1 MSLSKWRKNETISDR
16 KWRKNETI
24 SDRNWK
30 IPFGKFD
37 GQTIQQILDGEQPSY
52 LLWLVDNTDIDL
64 SSDILD
70 EADGLASDNPVDWW
84 NVK

>member
-1 MSLSKWRKNETISDR
+1 MQEV
-16 KWRKNETI
+16 
-24 SDRNWK
+24 
-30 IPFGKFD
+30 
-37 GQTIQQILDGEQPSY
+37 LDSERPQY

>member
-1 MSLSKWRKNETISDR
+1 MSLSKWRKI
-16 KWRKNETI
+16 ETI

-30 IPFGKFD
+30 IPFGAFK
-37 GQTIQQILDGEQPSY
+37 GKTVQEVLDSERPQY

>member
-1 MSLSKWRKNETISDR
+1 MSLS